1 MSSFVNTD
9 PASWTE
15 ENLEA
20 QNVRTLKAVVEN
32 LGLVLDKDD
41 QRRSRPGNARFV
53 KGDFKLMMLVTLAAI
68 PLTLLL
74 RKPDHSGGGESAAA
88 AME

>member
-15 ENLEA
+15 ENLEE
-20 QNVRTLKAVVEN
+20 QNVPSLKAVVES

-41 QRRSRPGNARFV
+41 QRRSRPGNPRSV
-53 KGDFKLMMLVTLAAI
+53 KAD
-68 PLTLLL
+68 
-74 RKPDHSGGGESAAA
+74 
-88 AME
+88 

>member
-1 MSSFVNTD
+1 MSSFVSTD

-20 QNVRTLKAVVEN
+20 QNVPTLKAVVEN

-41 QRRSRPGNARFV
+41 QRRSRPGNPRFL
-53 KGDFKLMMLVTLAAI
+53 KGDFKLVML
-68 PLTLLL
+68 
-74 RKPDHSGGGESAAA
+74 DHKIALGQAQAPAPAPS
-88 AME
+88 